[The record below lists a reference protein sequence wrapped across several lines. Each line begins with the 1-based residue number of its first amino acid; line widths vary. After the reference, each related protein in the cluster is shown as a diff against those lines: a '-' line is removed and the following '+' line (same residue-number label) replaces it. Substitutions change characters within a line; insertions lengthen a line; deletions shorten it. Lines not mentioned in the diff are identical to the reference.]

1 MIGRAT
7 LDDITSSDGRRFLG
21 FEPYKLDTFVNEGE
35 RKGSDRR
42 ERGSRLHRLMQEF
55 KTDTMYVLHV
65 Q

>member
-35 RKGSDRR
+35 RR
-42 ERGSRLHRLMQEF
+42 
-55 KTDTMYVLHV
+55 VLTTANEV
-65 Q
+65 LGFTA